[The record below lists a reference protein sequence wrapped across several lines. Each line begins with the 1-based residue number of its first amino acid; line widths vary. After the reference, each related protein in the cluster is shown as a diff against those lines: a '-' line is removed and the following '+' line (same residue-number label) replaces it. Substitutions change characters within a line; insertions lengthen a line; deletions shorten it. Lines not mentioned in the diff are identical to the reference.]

1 MAKKKDPY
9 SRIQE
14 RFVESRIEQRGWDE
28 MDMDA
33 RTRVSSRFN
42 MLAQSIEG
50 RGKIA
55 RQILGPESTPEQR
68 KALKQRIRK
77 NLPAKSST
85 GPQATDLNPTGPAN
99 SNVFAGRVNL
109 PVDRI
114 ERPTTTVQ
122 PRTTT
127 TTTKTK
133 KVTGEFGSTYEP
145 SSFANWAAETKIP
158 VLGEFIGTGIPVARV
173 VRQGAKE
180 LDEAYMAFKQ
190 GEIKEGLKNV
200 AGVGRELAFG
210 AFDAALVRG
219 IGYGALKA
227 APRLAKS
234 KFLGRPIG
242 GALKAIDN
250 AALGGV
256 GQAVKG
262 KFSKGKVSAINETPM
277 VRSTVTEV
285 VQTPA
290 SQIAAKTDDLAAAR
304 SYAFPETAAS
314 ATKTRRTTS
323 TKPKTK
329 TKAKTT
335 EVKTVDVTP
344 EVAVNTPSAPV
355 KPTEVVQ
362 PAPVTPPAIQAPT
375 TLQKNATPEAFTQP
389 VAPPAAQPTAA
400 PKAPVEIAGPSTP
413 KPKGGKKG
421 GKKGA
426 AKKDDGVKIE
436 VIKPVQG
443 TPPAAEGVVGGAA
456 PKAPPAASST
466 PSLPTPSSTPG
477 PKTGKS
483 AKSPSDSTPSKIP
496 TSSVIQP
503 GTNPPVA
510 AGKATAIP
518 KQSGPKGVLK
528 EPEIVSQTTY
538 SDPTGWSKTGTVK
551 KTVYKSQALEQTEQ
565 ALKPKGVPQNTARE
579 QATIELI
586 EGAPGPLMPVPK
598 KQPAKIEF
606 IEKIDP
612 KTGEKLAYPTP
623 EGKKIQDQQL
633 VMNDPRSKAE
643 QSYVSARQQQLDEY
657 AAAARQE
664 RWELSPRRK
673 TQRELTESMKDQPGK
688 PGKSLGDIARE
699 AQKEEMRRT
708 RTQRRSV
715 KTRRKPITETDPA
728 MRKSVESLENP
739 FESSQTWVEKDAK
752 GYEKV
757 YVGTP
762 EEAAARDPRSI
773 EEIRES
779 IRQHIEIADY
789 KLQPKDPKKL
799 SRKEK
804 NERKR
809 AAEKQQRLSKQRDP
823 QLIEQERIERL
834 QRQKRMEDRARRMDR
849 VQNASTRR
857 RILMEQ
863 RAEVRKGSIPRDDS
877 PGLRQTVTFEEI
889 DMRAPRTPESVAVD
903 QFMDKPREIRVDFD
917 DSVFNRPLYGPD
929 RPAPLPAARELQY
942 VEKFG
947 PAQMSYE
954 ELLRIEATGDYTFST
969 QRTPFS
975 RRVSGGKFVLKE
987 GKSGLTMDSIRST
1000 EVTADELR
1008 RLIRSTTRKASK

>member
-99 SNVFAGRVNL
+99 SNVFAGRINL

-127 TTTKTK
+127 TTTTK
-133 KVTGEFGSTYEP
+133 KESSKSLWGKIYDWQAGVGDAMAKVTDPINAIIYPFSAKPREQVRAEGFSVPGWKETGKILGGAAVSVGPIAAVGGKTIGSVVKSLTGGRLN
-145 SSFANWAAETKIP
+145 AGIKG
-158 VLGEFIGTGIPVARV
+158 VGRGLGRAGRGLAPQTERVVAQSGRARV
-173 VRQGAKE
+173 VAGAV
-180 LDEAYMAFKQ
+180 EAVDQ
-190 GEIKEGLKNV
+190 N
-200 AGVGRELAFG
+200 
-210 AFDAALVRG
+210 
-219 IGYGALKA
+219 
-227 APRLAKS
+227 P
-234 KFLGRPIG
+234 
-242 GALKAIDN
+242 
-250 AALGGV
+250 
-256 GQAVKG
+256 AV
-262 KFSKGKVSAINETPM
+262 T
-277 VRSTVTEV
+277 STVSNV
-285 VQTPA
+285 VNTPA
-290 SQIAAKTDDLAAAR
+290 SQTAARTDDLAAAR
-304 SYAFPETAAS
+304 SYAFPETPAP
-314 ATKTRRTTS
+314 ATTTRRTTS

-329 TKAKTT
+329 TKTKTT
-335 EVKTVDVTP
+335 QAKTVDVTP

-355 KPTEVVQ
+355 KPAEVVQ
-362 PAPVTPPAIQAPT
+362 PAPVTPPTVQAPT
-375 TLQKNATPEAFTQP
+375 TLQKNVTPEGFTQP